1 MSSKSDVMEIVTYVA
16 FALIMLTLWWL
27 ADYIKAFQP
36 VANEVVA
43 KNTTT
48 DEIVT
53 NTETN
58 IVTETEVYKM
68 VCTVDG
74 EGYCK
79 EYSVRRVNRE

>member
-1 MSSKSDVMEIVTYVA
+1 MNTSLALTSCTVAAMLIGNLVVM
-16 FALIMLTLWWL
+16 
-27 ADYIKAFQP
+27 ADRSQRDFD
-36 VANEVVA
+36 NGVVA

-79 EYSVRRVNRE
+79 EYSVRRLNRE

>member
-1 MSSKSDVMEIVTYVA
+1 MNTSLAITSFFVGGLLIGNLAVM
-16 FALIMLTLWWL
+16 
-27 ADYIKAFQP
+27 ADRSQRDFD
-36 VANEVVA
+36 NGVVA

-48 DEIVT
+48 DEMVTNMVT

-58 IVTETEVYKM
+58 IVTETEVYKV

-79 EYSVRRVNRE
+79 EYSVRRVIRE

>member
-1 MSSKSDVMEIVTYVA
+1 MNTSLAITSWAVAGMLIGNLAVM
-16 FALIMLTLWWL
+16 
-27 ADYIKAFQP
+27 ADRSQRDFD
-36 VANEVVA
+36 NGVVA

>member
-1 MSSKSDVMEIVTYVA
+1 MNTSFVITSFFVGGLLIGNLAVM
-16 FALIMLTLWWL
+16 
-27 ADYIKAFQP
+27 ADRSQRDFD
-36 VANEVVA
+36 NEVVA

-48 DEIVT
+48 DEIVTNTET